1 MLVERWPVNDCV
13 LVIGTFSRSKVLRM
27 HSLMLTCCWFCVLNR
42 FAGSPLVQLV
52 TFAQTKWFRIDQTRH
67 SVLSLSSFFW
77 IFACPTRFGEVIFVE
92 RSTTIPRL
100 AVASRFFANV
110 PTFRPKEYFSP
121 DRREHDSNLFPTTL
135 TQEKALRTREV
146 KTALKQFTTMEF
158 SVTTVGPA
166 YRYTLYPLPGWASY

>member
-1 MLVERWPVNDCV
+1 MFSIVLPVLRWYSSLHLRRPNGSGLTKRVTRSSLYLLSFGSLHAPPALARLFLWKGLPQYLAWQWPVV
-13 LVIGTFSRSKVLRM
+13 
-27 HSLMLTCCWFCVLNR
+27 SL
-42 FAGSPLVQLV
+42 
-52 TFAQTKWFRIDQTRH
+52 
-67 SVLSLSSFFW
+67 
-77 IFACPTRFGEVIFVE
+77 
-92 RSTTIPRL
+92 
-100 AVASRFFANV
+100 
-110 PTFRPKEYFSP
+110 PTFQHIRPKEYFSP